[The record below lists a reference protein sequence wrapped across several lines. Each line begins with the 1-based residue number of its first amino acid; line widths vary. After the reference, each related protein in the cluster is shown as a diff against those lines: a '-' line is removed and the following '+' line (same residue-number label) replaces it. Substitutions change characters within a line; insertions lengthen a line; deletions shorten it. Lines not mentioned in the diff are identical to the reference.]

1 MKEHWY
7 ELLED
12 WTTPLDDG
20 VVFGLWCFCSIV
32 VFVTITMAA
41 IIAAIGR

>member
-1 MKEHWY
+1 MKGHFA

-20 VVFGLWCFCSIV
+20 VVFGLCCFGFSVAV
-32 VFVTITMAA
+32 VFVGVMA

>member
-1 MKEHWY
+1 MKRHLL

-20 VVFGLWCFCSIV
+20 VVFGLMCGFISVSIV
-32 VFVTITMAA
+32 FAVFIVIA
-41 IIAAIGR
+41 IFCR